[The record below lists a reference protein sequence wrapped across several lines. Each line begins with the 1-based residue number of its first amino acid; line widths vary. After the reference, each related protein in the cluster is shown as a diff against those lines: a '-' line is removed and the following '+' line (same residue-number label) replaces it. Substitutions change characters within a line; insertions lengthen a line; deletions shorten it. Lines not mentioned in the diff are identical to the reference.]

1 MARFAA
7 YDARGVDGYLL
18 DVQSDMLDHLSSRM
32 VIPLMPLDVAPPRLQ
47 RLNPAF
53 EIGDVTY
60 SLVTEYMAAVPKG
73 YLRTYVADLSAEADQ
88 ITAAV
93 DFLMQ
98 GF

>member
-1 MARFAA
+1 MARFAV
-7 YDARGVDGYLL
+7 YDATGVDGYLL
-18 DVQSDMLDHLSSRM
+18 DAQSDMLDHLSTRM
-32 VIPLMPLDVAPPRLQ
+32 VIPLMPLDLAPPRLA
-47 RLNPAF
+47 RLNPTF
-53 EIGDVTY
+53 EIRDVTH
-60 SLVTEYMAAVPKG
+60 SLVTEYMAAVPRG